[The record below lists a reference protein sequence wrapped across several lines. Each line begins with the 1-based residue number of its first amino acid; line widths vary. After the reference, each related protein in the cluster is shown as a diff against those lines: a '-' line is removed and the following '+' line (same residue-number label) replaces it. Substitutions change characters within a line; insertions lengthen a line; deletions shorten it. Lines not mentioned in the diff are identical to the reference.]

1 MYTYHSILECCNL
14 FSGVWL
20 SKISFCYLFSHKKIH
35 CDFLLFLVEQK
46 ISSDSMCLAY
56 TLTIKTNHRG
66 NGALFQFSL
75 NSLQIFQ
82 SVVTGFGYKDMK

>member
-14 FSGVWL
+14 FSGVGL
-20 SKISFCYLFSHKKIH
+20 SNRFALFGHKKIH
-35 CDFLLFLVEQK
+35 CDFWLFLVEQK
-46 ISSDSMCLAY
+46 ISSDSMCLVY
-56 TLTIKTNHRG
+56 TLAIKTNHRG

-82 SVVTGFGYKDMK
+82 LVRTGFGHKNMK